1 LGLAFRLER
10 LVGQLGGIAA
20 PHHQDL
26 DAAGSAGH
34 LRLDVHGGGSGRL
47 R

>member
-34 LRLDVHGGGSGRL
+34 FKLDVHGGGSGRL